1 MPRPYSLLAV
11 LTPVER
17 EHFFPGPMEAELRSI
32 AVRFQLTDPLALAP
46 GEFAERLASADP
58 EVLVAAWKT
67 PGLPAALPS
76 RLRYV
81 CYLAG
86 SVRHLVTRAQLE
98 RGLLLTNWGGS
109 ISRVVAEGALLHILA
124 ALRRLPRWTIAM
136 HQQGAWKQG
145 LTDAASLFGRSVG
158 LHGFGRVARE
168 LVRLLQPFGC
178 PLTVW
183 APDVDEESARS
194 HGVARAASL
203 ESLFA
208 ENDVVVE
215 LAPLIPATRGIVG
228 QDLLRRIRPGSV
240 FVNVGR
246 GAVVDEDALVR
257 VAREGRIQVGLD
269 VYAQEPLPPDH
280 PLRGL
285 PNVGLTPHIAG
296 PTPDRHRDA
305 GAFGLRNLRA
315 YAAGEPMEAVVTP
328 EVYDT
333 AT

>member
-1 MPRPYSLLAV
+1 MPRPSSLLAL
-11 LTPVER
+11 LTTVER
-17 EHFFPGPMEAELRSI
+17 EHFFPGPLEAELRSV
-32 AVRFQLTDPLALAP
+32 AGQFRLTDPLALAP
-46 GEFAERLASADP
+46 GELAGLLAAADP

-67 PGLPAALPS
+67 PALPEVLPP

-81 CYLAG
+81 CYVAG
-86 SVRHLVTRAQLE
+86 SVRHLVSRPQLE

-145 LTDAASLFGRSVG
+145 LTDAASLFGRRVG
-158 LHGFGRVARE
+158 IHGFGRVARE

-178 PLTVW
+178 AIEVC
-183 APDVDEESARS
+183 APDVDDESARA

-208 ENDVVVE
+208 DNDVVVE
-215 LAPLIPATRGIVG
+215 LAPLIPSTRGIVG
-228 QDLLRRIRPGSV
+228 EDLLRRIRPGGV

-246 GAVVDEDALVR
+246 GAVVDEPALVR
-257 VAREGRIQVGLD
+257 VAREGQIQVGLD
-269 VYAQEPLPPDH
+269 VYAQEPLLPDH

-296 PTPDRHRDA
+296 PTADRYRDA
-305 GAFGLRNLRA
+305 GAFALRNLRA
-315 YAAGEPMEAVVTP
+315 YAAGEPLEALVTP
-328 EVYDT
+328 AVYDSST
-333 AT
+333 